1 LHRAIDALPDQ
12 YRAVLVLR
20 DVEGLSNKESRML
33 TCKEIIEDFLADYL
47 DASLSPEVVAELER
61 HLENC
66 PPCLTYM
73 NTYKRTR
80 ELVGRTAPAEMPAE
94 MKTILRKFLL
104 EQLAK
109 DKT

>member
-1 LHRAIDALPDQ
+1 
-12 YRAVLVLR
+12 
-20 DVEGLSNKESRML
+20 ML
-33 TCKEIIEDFLADYL
+33 TCKDIIEDFLADYL

-66 PPCLTYM
+66 PPCLTYL

-80 ELVGRTAPAEMPAE
+80 ELVGRTAAEMPPE
-94 MKTILRKFLL
+94 MKAILRKFLL

>member
-1 LHRAIDALPDQ
+1 
-12 YRAVLVLR
+12 
-20 DVEGLSNKESRML
+20 
-33 TCKEIIEDFLADYL
+33 
-47 DASLSPEVVAELER
+47 
-61 HLENC
+61 
-66 PPCLTYM
+66 M